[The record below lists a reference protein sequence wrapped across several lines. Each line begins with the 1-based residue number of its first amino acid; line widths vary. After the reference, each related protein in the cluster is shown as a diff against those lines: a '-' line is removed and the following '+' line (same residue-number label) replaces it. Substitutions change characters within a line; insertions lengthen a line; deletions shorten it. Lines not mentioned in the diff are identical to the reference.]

1 MDKRLIAERF
11 TKARGT
17 YDREARVQQ
26 QVAERMMRLVLQHT
40 GGDAFRFRN
49 VVEFGCGT
57 GSYSPRED
65 RLPATAWFVSWP
77 AMPRNWSSLQGP
89 T

>member
-11 TKARGT
+11 AKARGT

-49 VVEFGCGT
+49 VVVAA
-57 GSYSPRED
+57 
-65 RLPATAWFVSWP
+65 PAATP
-77 AMPRNWSSLQGP
+77 PSSCTP
-89 T
+89 